1 MSLNNIVSENTL
13 YTPDRL
19 LNVKFGNIDSRGE
32 VSGQNILV
40 RQYQQLQSTAKT
52 GTGANSLIN
61 TSLAKGS
68 NTIPANKIQDSSKI
82 YISSYGRF
90 SYGTGQDFNFNFKFN
105 GVKYFTNAPL
115 TTSNTYISGA
125 LYKIEQIIH
134 IDDFIT
140 NTADMRIF
148 TKITIQNSAPTFTD
162 DYFLLYDGTTTQFDK
177 SVDNT
182 FDFEVEFAS
191 SGGTLILDDLEMNII
206 F

>member
-1 MSLNNIVSENTL
+1 MSLNKFVSDNTL

-19 LNVKFGNIDSRGE
+19 LNVKFGNIDGRGE

-68 NTIPANKIQDSSKI
+68 NIIPANKIQTGSKI

-90 SYGTGQDFNFNFKFN
+90 TYGTGQKFNFNFRFN
-105 GVKYFTNAPL
+105 GTRYIVNFPL
-115 TTSNTYISGA
+115 TTSNNYTSGA

-134 IDDFIT
+134 ISGFIT
-140 NTADMRIF
+140 NTATMKVF
-148 TKITIQNSAPTFTD
+148 TKITLQNSSPSFTD
-162 DYFLLYDGTTTQFDK
+162 EYFLIYDQNSLFDK

-182 FDFEVEFAS
+182 FDFEIDFTS